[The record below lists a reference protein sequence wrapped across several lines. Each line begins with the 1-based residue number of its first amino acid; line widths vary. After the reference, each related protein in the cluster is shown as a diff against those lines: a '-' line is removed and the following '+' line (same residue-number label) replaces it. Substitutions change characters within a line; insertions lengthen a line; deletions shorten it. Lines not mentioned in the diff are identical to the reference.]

1 MSPSEFVPFLVQSG
15 AFALIV
21 WWIRHTHRDA
31 IRAHDQRAAE
41 WKAAHDNLM
50 AENRQLVA
58 QLVHIASAVKTTTA
72 GTP

>member
-1 MSPSEFVPFLVQSG
+1 MVEALLPFFAQSG
-15 AFALIV
+15 VFGLIV

-31 IRAHDQRAAE
+31 IRAHDQRASE
-41 WKAAHDNLM
+41 WKAAHDKLV
-50 AENRQLVA
+50 AENQQLVA